1 MLALAACTTTPI
13 PPDQSA
19 TPAPAAKPAQPA
31 KPATPATPPATPTTA
46 PAKLR
51 AMTANAQPQAAKKA
65 ERNIA
70 LGEALCEARNRS
82 EAAKKFN
89 LAAVALGTDL
99 AAVMTPAASA
109 NVQ

>member
-1 MLALAACTTTPI
+1 MRTLLGLAIAFAAAADTPALANAEAC
-13 PPDQSA
+13 A
-19 TPAPAAKPAQPA
+19 
-31 KPATPATPPATPTTA
+31 TA